1 MPKDNV
7 EMQDSMRPPPK
18 AMGGY
23 HFTSMV
29 QDMVDGD
36 VVQNKILEMLI
47 TLPLKEVLGILADL
61 QKHFAGLTKT

>member
-7 EMQDSMRPPPK
+7 EMQDSMWPPPK